1 MNNFIDVV
9 TPEGEEKKA
18 EVLDIFT
25 VEGYEDKDYIL
36 YTFGKEVDENNVE
49 VFVSI
54 LRKNGDV
61 FSLENIED
69 ETEWE
74 EVQQAIDEAGEVNEK

>member
-25 VEGYEDKDYIL
+25 VEGHEDKDYIL
-36 YTFGKEVDENNVE
+36 YTFGKEVDENNIE
-49 VFVSI
+49 VFVSV
-54 LRKNGDV
+54 LRKDGDV
-61 FSLENIED
+61 FNLENIED

>member
-36 YTFGKEVDENNVE
+36 YTFGKEVDENNIE
-49 VFVSI
+49 VFGSVLCMQNVQRPSATT
-54 LRKNGDV
+54 LRNV
-61 FSLENIED
+61 LVIRISHM
-69 ETEWE
+69 
-74 EVQQAIDEAGEVNEK
+74 AA

>member
-25 VEGYEDKDYIL
+25 VEGYEDKYYIL

-74 EVQQAIDEAGEVNEK
+74 EVQQAIDGAGEVNEK

>member
-1 MNNFIDVV
+1 MDNFIIV
-9 TPEGEEKKA
+9 TDRDGKESEV

-36 YTFGKEVDENNVE
+36 YTENKEIDENNIE

-54 LRKNGDV
+54 LKQDGDT
-61 FSLENIED
+61 FTLEAIND
-69 ETEWE
+69 EKEWE
-74 EVQQAIDEAGEVNEK
+74 EVQKAIDEVEDINE

>member
-9 TPEGEEKKA
+9 TPEGKEKKA

-36 YTFGKEVDENNVE
+36 YTFGKEVDENNIE
-49 VFVSI
+49 VFVSV
-54 LRKNGDV
+54 LRKDGDV
-61 FSLENIED
+61 FNLENIED

-74 EVQQAIDEAGEVNEK
+74 EVQQAIDEAGEVNGR

>member
-9 TPEGEEKKA
+9 TPEGKEKKA

-36 YTFGKEVDENNVE
+36 YTFGKEVDENNIE
-49 VFVSI
+49 VFVSV
-54 LRKNGDV
+54 LRKDGDV
-61 FSLENIED
+61 FNLENIED

>member
-36 YTFGKEVDENNVE
+36 YTFGKEI
-49 VFVSI
+49 S
-54 LRKNGDV
+54 RKYK
-61 FSLENIED
+61 F
-69 ETEWE
+69 
-74 EVQQAIDEAGEVNEK
+74 

>member
-25 VEGYEDKDYIL
+25 VEGHEDKDYIL
-36 YTFGKEVDENNVE
+36 YTFGKEVDENNIE
-49 VFVSI
+49 VFVSV
-54 LRKNGDV
+54 LRKDGDV
-61 FSLENIED
+61 FNLENIED

-74 EVQQAIDEAGEVNEK
+74 EVQQAIDEAGEVNGR

>member
-36 YTFGKEVDENNVE
+36 YTFGKEVDENNIE
-49 VFVSI
+49 VFVSV
-54 LRKNGDV
+54 LRKDGDV
-61 FSLENIED
+61 FNLENIED

-74 EVQQAIDEAGEVNEK
+74 EVQQAIDEAGEVNGR

>member
-36 YTFGKEVDENNVE
+36 YTFGKEVDENNIE
-49 VFVSI
+49 VFVSV
-54 LRKNGDV
+54 LRKDGDV
-61 FSLENIED
+61 FNLENIED